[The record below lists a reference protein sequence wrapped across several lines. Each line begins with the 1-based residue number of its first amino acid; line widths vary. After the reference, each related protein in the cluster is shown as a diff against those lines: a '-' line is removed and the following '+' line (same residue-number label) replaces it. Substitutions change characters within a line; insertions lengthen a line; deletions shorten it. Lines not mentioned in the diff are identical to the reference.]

1 MTVLT
6 NVSPYF
12 DDFDENK
19 NFVRVLF
26 KPGVAVQARELT
38 QSQAILQ
45 NQIKSVGNFLF
56 KDGSKTAGPA
66 PSVNLDART
75 IRLKNTDL
83 RGNPINVS
91 NFLNTYVTTATSD
104 ILGYVEF
111 VYEADDPELG
121 DPISVVISLKKFNIT
136 NDGMFEENDELYFY
150 TDYTE
155 ALNKEQPNYTAVA
168 TTDITKNAISTLK
181 QYSKTVVLTNPST
194 IIEVGDL
201 LVHPSLK
208 KKLYVTKIVN
218 TLELEISDTP
228 DVVIGGQNVAYVTKA
243 TNPTTIVSQD
253 DAVFY
258 KYGYFVKATIQK
270 IVPDKKTAYPTKL
283 VGFLSDQQII
293 TSEDDPALLDPAFG
307 SSNYFATGADR
318 LKIDLN
324 IVSLDVNADG
334 KVDAAGDVIPLLN
347 YNKGQIEFLAELT
360 ADADL
365 DKKLAERTYDE
376 SGSYV
381 VNSFKISPIAGLE
394 TDADLKF
401 SISEGKA
408 YIGGL
413 PVRTVGAT
421 EVSVP
426 KSTLTETKTGY
437 NINTTQGNYFKLAN
451 VQYKIIS
458 PTQYT
463 ASSMFLELHSVKNP
477 TSANTLIGTIAHK
490 NIEYDSYI
498 GGVNV
503 APQYKL
509 FYNFYSPVK
518 EVPATWADWSTKY
531 GVSIA
536 DGQYIANVF
545 YTSNDL
551 LGRYGPANTP
561 YYGFFRE
568 PDTYGV
574 YELYNNW
581 IFNNKDIEKV
591 KVDLVTAINYTTT
604 IFTADKARSLT
615 NVKSYLEV
623 VNGSPFYDGLINVKQ
638 IRSVVGVANGLTSHG
653 TSATYNSPFFYA
665 DIASDGIAA
674 SGETTIFD
682 SNRPVERLVFPIN
695 KTFVKNVDTIRTEYI
710 RVYNNAVFS
719 SGVFSKTLSAPE
731 TYALGDGVVPP
742 STARTNFIVLVKS
755 GATAN
760 TKLGAFNFERGTT
773 SIAGDSAT
781 LTINM
786 NDPSF
791 TGIADVSI
799 KVENDDLQPRTKT
812 LVENYGKV
820 VDVSLADLS
829 YTLGKSDVTTFKNLY
844 ALSNV
849 GKYLGSWLSTS
860 SYDYNDIVTLDNI
873 AYLAITPTSNV
884 SPIYSN
890 AWTSLN
896 AQSTSNYFLDNGQ
909 RDNYYDHGSIKFI
922 SAANPPGNVLVLFDY
937 FTHSGEGPAT
947 VQSYPSSYYSKIP
960 TYRSVVDSNELNLR
974 DAIDF
979 RPRRIDDSPYY
990 NFDSSVIPTST
1001 VNTEADVTY
1010 YLGRKDRIYVTNT
1023 LQNYDSPYNK
1033 FYVQQGVQSANP
1045 KEINDNSDVSKL
1057 SLAVLEI
1064 PPYAKSS
1071 FDVKITY
1078 DDNKRFTMRDIGKI
1092 ETLAINLDK
1101 AVKLQSIEIA
1111 NLRSIVTNDAGDT
1124 LLKSGILVEDFSG
1137 TDKADLT
1144 SGYFG
1149 VAVDT
1154 DEKEC
1159 FPGFAV
1165 YNIDLEVVTD
1175 TDIIEMNDL
1184 ITMKYVNEVFASQLE
1199 ANSFINVNPGAVND
1213 GVGRAEIS
1221 KKNSF
1226 NVNMWLTGGLLLFG
1240 GLVAAKTIAAY
1251 SSAAALLAA
1260 GEAAIIAPGNAAVA
1274 AAYFGENVLAV
1285 AWGAVRDIGL
1295 SVADAISSVDG
1306 LSKFTNSGFS
1316 TLKDMGSFV
1325 SDWLAGS
1332 SSIINTA
1339 AAEGISSSLALN
1351 TLNSQL
1357 VTNGVVGF
1365 NSAITGITETLGSI
1379 FSQPIGASLTGL
1391 QTGLTSL
1398 ASASS
1403 SFVFGQIGTA
1413 ANALSSTLASTIGE
1427 GILSNAA
1434 LSIGSTASSFGAA
1447 LAGAG
1452 PFVQVL
1458 AVAAVAYVAVKV
1470 AKSIWKG
1477 VKKLF
1482 SDERMKTNVKFVR
1495 KMPNGLNLYQY
1506 EYRKEFKDI
1515 AGHGVFEGYMAREVE
1530 KRYPKAVQIESNG
1543 YKSVNYS
1550 LVGI

>member
-38 QSQAILQ
+38 QSQTILQ

-56 KDGSKTAGPA
+56 KDGSKVSGPA

-83 RGNPINVS
+83 RGSPIAVS
-91 NFLNTYVTTATSD
+91 NFLNTYVTTATSEV
-104 ILGYVEF
+104 LGYVEF
-111 VYEADDPELG
+111 VYEADDPNLG
-121 DPISVVISLKKFNIT
+121 DPISVVISLKKFNII
-136 NDGMFEENDELYFY
+136 NDGMFAENDELYFY
-150 TDYTE
+150 TDYTD
-155 ALNKEQPNYTAVA
+155 ALNKATPSYTAIA

-181 QYSKTVVLTNPST
+181 QFSKTVVLTNPST

-201 LVHPSLK
+201 LVHPSLT

-218 TLELEISDTP
+218 TLELEVSDTP
-228 DVVIGGQNVAYVTKA
+228 DVVIGGQNVSYVTKA

-253 DAVFY
+253 DSIFY
-258 KYGYFVKATIQK
+258 KYGFFVKATIQK
-270 IVPDKKTAYPTKL
+270 IVPDRKTAYPTKL
-283 VGFLSDQQII
+283 VGYLSDQQII
-293 TSEDDPALLDPAFG
+293 TSEDDTTLLDPAFG

-324 IVSLDVNADG
+324 VVSLDVNSDG
-334 KVDAAGDVIPLLN
+334 KVESAVAGDIIPLLN
-347 YNKGQIEFLAELT
+347 YNKGQIEYLAELT

-381 VNSFKISPIAGLE
+381 VNSFKISPIVGLE
-394 TDADLKF
+394 TDTDLKF
-401 SISEGKA
+401 SLSEGKA
-408 YIGGL
+408 YVGGL

-421 EVSVP
+421 EISVP

-458 PTQYT
+458 PTQLT

-477 TSANTLIGTIAHK
+477 TNANTLVGTLAYK

-498 GGVNV
+498 GGINTS
-503 APQYKL
+503 PQYKL
-509 FYNFYSPVK
+509 FYNLYSPVK

-531 GVSIA
+531 GASVA
-536 DGQYIANVF
+536 DGQYIANIF
-545 YTSNDL
+545 YTSNEL

-561 YYGFFRE
+561 YYGLFRE
-568 PDTYGV
+568 PDTKGV
-574 YELYNNW
+574 YDLYNNW

-591 KVDLVTAINYTTT
+591 KVDVVAALNSPSANPD
-604 IFTADKARSLT
+604 DKARSLSNT
-615 NVKSYLEV
+615 KSYLEV
-623 VNGSPFYDGLINVKQ
+623 VNGSPFFDGLINVKQ

-653 TSATYNSPFFYA
+653 TAATYALPFFYA
-665 DIASDGIAA
+665 DIASDGIA
-674 SGETTIFD
+674 STGVTTIFD
-682 SNRPVERLVFPIN
+682 SNRPAERLVFPIN
-695 KTFVKNVDTIRTEYI
+695 KTFVKNVDTIRSEYI
-710 RVYNNAVFS
+710 RVYTNAVFS

-731 TYALGDGVVPP
+731 TFALGDGIIPP

-755 GATAN
+755 GNTAN
-760 TKLGAFNFERGTT
+760 TNLGAYNFERGTT
-773 SIAGDSAT
+773 TIAGDSAT

-791 TGIADVSI
+791 TGIADVSV
-799 KVENDDLQPRTKT
+799 KVENDDLQPRAKT
-812 LVENYGKV
+812 LVENHAKV
-820 VDVSLADLS
+820 VNVALADYEYS
-829 YTLGKSDVTTFKNLY
+829 LGKSDIATFKNLY

-849 GKYLGSWLSTS
+849 GKYLGAWVSTT
-860 SYDYNDIVTLDNI
+860 SYDYNDIVTLDST
-873 AYLAITPTSNV
+873 AYVAITPTSNV
-884 SPIYSN
+884 SPVYSN

-896 AQSTSNYFLDNGQ
+896 TQTSSDYILDNGQ
-909 RDNYYDHGSIKFI
+909 RDSYYDHGTVKFI

-937 FTHSGEGPAT
+937 FTHSGEGPIT
-947 VQSYPSSYYSKIP
+947 VQSYPDSYYSRIP
-960 TYRSVVDSNELNLR
+960 TYRSVVDSNEFNLR
-974 DAIDF
+974 DVIDF
-979 RPRRIDDSPYY
+979 RPRRIDDTQYY
-990 NFDSSVIPTST
+990 NFDSSIIPTST

-1045 KEINDNSDVSKL
+1045 KEVDDISDISKL

-1092 ETLAINLDK
+1092 EALTINLDK

-1111 NLRSIVTNDAGDT
+1111 SLRSIVTNEQGDT
-1124 LLKSGILVEDFSG
+1124 LLKSGILVEDFTG

-1154 DEKEC
+1154 DEQEC

-1165 YNIDLEVVTD
+1165 YNIDLDVVA
-1175 TDIIEMNDL
+1175 DIDIAEINDL

-1199 ANSFINVNPGAVND
+1199 ANSFINVNPGAIND

-1226 NVNMWLTGGLLLFG
+1226 RVNMWLTGGLLLLG
-1240 GLVAAKTIAAY
+1240 GIVAAKTIAAY
-1251 SSAAALLAA
+1251 TGAAALAAA
-1260 GEAAIIAPGNAAVA
+1260 GEVAIAYAGNYAVTS
-1274 AAYFGENVLAV
+1274 AYFGETVLSV
-1285 AWGAVRDIGL
+1285 AWGAVRDLGYSFSQAIPGIDSLSGFVSSGFNTLKSMGEIVSNFITGGSSAVVPNAAAGL
-1295 SVADAISSVDG
+1295 S
-1306 LSKFTNSGFS
+1306 
-1316 TLKDMGSFV
+1316 
-1325 SDWLAGS
+1325 
-1332 SSIINTA
+1332 TA
-1339 AAEGISSSLALN
+1339 AELVGLQ
-1351 TLNSQL
+1351 SQL
-1357 VTNGVVGF
+1357 LSSGVAGF
-1365 NSAITGITETLGSI
+1365 EAGLTGLTETLGSI
-1379 FSQPIGASLTGL
+1379 FTRPFPATLTGL
-1391 QTGLTSL
+1391 KASL
-1398 ASASS
+1398 EALVSS
-1403 SFVFGQIGTA
+1403 SATVAFAGIAKAAEALQIATSGVP
-1413 ANALSSTLASTIGE
+1413 IV
-1427 GILSNAA
+1427 
-1434 LSIGSTASSFGAA
+1434 GAVTSA
-1447 LAGAG
+1447 ISAGAG
-1452 PFVQVL
+1452 AFSTYIAGAPFLIQAA
-1458 AVAAVAYVAVKV
+1458 AVVAVAYVAVKV
-1470 AKSIWKG
+1470 VKSVWKG
-1477 VKKLF
+1477 IKKLF

-1515 AGHGVFEGYMAREVE
+1515 AGHGVFEGYMAHEVE

>member
-38 QSQAILQ
+38 QSQTILQ

-56 KDGSKTAGPA
+56 KDGSKVSGPA

-75 IRLKNTDL
+75 IRLKNTDN
-83 RGNPINVS
+83 RGTPITVS
-91 NFLNTYVTTATSD
+91 NLLNTYVTTATSEV
-104 ILGYVEF
+104 LGYVEF
-111 VYEADDPELG
+111 VYEADNPDLG
-121 DPISVVISLKKFNIT
+121 DPISVVISLKKFNTT
-136 NDGMFEENDELYFY
+136 NDGMFIENDELYFY
-150 TDYTE
+150 TDYTD
-155 ALNKEQPNYTAVA
+155 ALNKATPSYTAIA
-168 TTDITKNAISTLK
+168 ATDITKNAISTLK
-181 QYSKTVVLTNPST
+181 QFSKTVVLTNPST

-201 LVHPSLK
+201 LVHPSLT

-218 TLELEISDTP
+218 TLELEISDAP
-228 DVVIGGQNVAYVTKA
+228 DVVIGGQNVSYVTKP

-253 DAVFY
+253 DAIFY
-258 KYGYFVKATIQK
+258 KYGFFVKATLQK
-270 IVPDKKTAYPTKL
+270 IVPDRKTAYPTKL
-283 VGFLSDQQII
+283 IGYLSDQQII
-293 TSEDDPALLDPAFG
+293 TSEDDTTLLDPAFG

-324 IVSLDVNADG
+324 LVSLDVDSDG
-334 KVDAAGDVIPLLN
+334 KVESTVAGDIIPLLN

-381 VNSFKISPIAGLE
+381 VNQFKISPIVGLE
-394 TDADLKF
+394 TDTDLKF
-401 SISEGKA
+401 SLSEGKA
-408 YIGGL
+408 YVGGL

-458 PTQYT
+458 PTELT
-463 ASSMFLELHSVKNP
+463 ASSLFLELHSIKNP
-477 TSANTLIGTIAHK
+477 TSNATVIGTLAYK
-490 NIEYDSYI
+490 NIEYDSYV

-509 FYNFYSPVK
+509 FYHLYSPVK
-518 EVPATWADWSTKY
+518 EVPATWEAWSTKY
-531 GVSIA
+531 GISVS
-536 DGQYIANVF
+536 DGQYLANIF

-551 LGRYGPANTP
+551 WGRYGPANAP
-561 YYGFFRE
+561 YYGLLRE
-568 PDTYGV
+568 PDTEGV
-574 YELYNNW
+574 NYLYKTW

-591 KVDLVTAINYTTT
+591 KIDVVATLNSPGANAD
-604 IFTADKARSLT
+604 DKARSLT
-615 NVKSYLEV
+615 NVKTYLQVE
-623 VNGSPFYDGLINVKQ
+623 NGSPFFDGLINVKQ
-638 IRSVVGVANGLTSHG
+638 IRSVVGVANDLTRHG
-653 TSATYNSPFFYA
+653 TAATYNSPFFYA
-665 DIASDGIAA
+665 DIASDGIA
-674 SGETTIFD
+674 STGVTTIFD
-682 SNRPVERLVFPIN
+682 SNRPAERLLFPIG
-695 KTFVKNVDTIRTEYI
+695 KSYVKNVDTIRSEYI

-719 SGVFSKTLSAPE
+719 SGVFAKTLSAPE
-731 TYALGDGVVPP
+731 TFALGDGIIPP

-760 TKLGAFNFERGTT
+760 TQVGAYNFERGTT
-773 SIAGDSAT
+773 TIAGDSAT
-781 LTINM
+781 ITINM

-791 TGIADVSI
+791 TGIADVSLKI
-799 KVENDDLQPRTKT
+799 ESDDLEPRAKT
-812 LVENYGKV
+812 LVENHAKII
-820 VDVSLADLS
+820 DVRLADYAYS
-829 YTLGKSDVTTFKNLY
+829 LGKSDIAVFKSLY

-849 GKYLGSWLSTS
+849 SKYAGSWTSTS
-860 SYDYNDIVTLDNI
+860 SYNYNDIVTLDNS
-873 AYLAITPTSNV
+873 AYVAIQPTSNI
-884 SPIYSN
+884 SPINTN
-890 AWTSLN
+890 AWTSLTTETN
-896 AQSTSNYFLDNGQ
+896 TNYILDNGQ
-909 RDNYYDHGSIKFI
+909 RDSYYDHGTIKFI
-922 SAANPPGNVLVLFDY
+922 SSANPPGNVLVLFDY
-937 FTHSGEGPAT
+937 FTHSGEVPST
-947 VQSYPSSYYSKIP
+947 VQSYTASYYSRIP
-960 TYRSVVDSNELNLR
+960 TYRSVVDSNEFNLR
-974 DAIDF
+974 DVLDF
-979 RPRRIDDSPYY
+979 RPRRIDDTNYY
-990 NFDSSVIPTST
+990 NFGPSIIPTST

-1023 LQNYDSPYNK
+1023 FQNYDSPYNK
-1033 FYVQQGVQSANP
+1033 FYVQQGVESVSP
-1045 KEINDNSDVSKL
+1045 KEVDDISDISKL

-1064 PPYAKSS
+1064 PPYVKSS
-1071 FDVKITY
+1071 FEVKITY

-1111 NLRSIVTNDAGDT
+1111 SLRSIVTNDNGDT

-1137 TDKADLT
+1137 TDKADLA

-1154 DEKEC
+1154 DEQEC

-1165 YNIDLEVVTD
+1165 YNIDLNVEAD
-1175 TDIIEMNDL
+1175 TDILEINDL

-1199 ANSFINVNPGAVND
+1199 ANGFINVNPGAIND

-1226 NVNMWLTGGLLLFG
+1226 KINMWLTGGLLLFG
-1240 GLVAAKTIAAY
+1240 GLVAAKIISAY
-1251 SSAAALLAA
+1251 SGAAALVAE
-1260 GEAAIIAPGNAAVA
+1260 GVAAIAFPGNYATA
-1274 AAYFGENVLAV
+1274 AAYFQENVLSV
-1285 AWGAVRDIGL
+1285 AWGAVRDVGL
-1295 SVADAISSVDG
+1295 SFVDAISSIDG
-1306 LSKFTNSGFS
+1306 LSKFASSGFNV
-1316 TLKDMGSFV
+1316 KDIGSFIF
-1325 SDWLAGS
+1325 DWLGGS
-1332 SSIINTA
+1332 STVIGTA
-1339 AAEGISSSLALN
+1339 AAEGISSAAALN
-1351 TLNSQL
+1351 AINSQL
-1357 VTNGVVGF
+1357 ITNGVVGF
-1365 NSAITGITETLGSI
+1365 NASISGITQTLGQI
-1379 FSQPIGASLTGL
+1379 FNQPISATLSGL
-1391 QTGLTSL
+1391 QTHLVSL
-1398 ASASS
+1398 AGATA
-1403 SFVFGQIGTA
+1403 SFVFGGISTA
-1413 ANALSSTLASTIGE
+1413 ASALSTATAGVP
-1427 GILSNAA
+1427 ILSSVTAG
-1434 LSIGSTASSFGAA
+1434 IASS
-1447 LAGAG
+1447 AGSFATYIASAG
-1452 PFVQVL
+1452 PLIQVV
-1458 AVAAVAYVAVKV
+1458 AVIAVAYVAVKV
-1470 AKSIWKG
+1470 VKAVWKK
-1477 VKKLF
+1477 VKKWF

-1515 AGHGVFEGYMAREVE
+1515 AGHGVFEGYMAHEVE

>member
-12 DDFDENK
+12 DDFDEDK

-38 QSQAILQ
+38 QSQTILQ

-56 KDGSKTAGPA
+56 KDGSKVSGPA

-75 IRLKNTDL
+75 IRLKNTDS
-83 RGNPINVS
+83 RGTPITVS
-91 NFLNTYVTTATSD
+91 NLLNTYVTTATSEV
-104 ILGYVEF
+104 LGYVEF

-121 DPISVVISLKKFNIT
+121 DPISIVISLKKYNIE
-136 NDGMFEENDELYFY
+136 NDGMFTENDELYFY
-150 TDYTE
+150 TDYTD
-155 ALNKEQPNYTAVA
+155 ALNKATPSYTAIA

-181 QYSKTVVLTNPST
+181 QFSKTVVLTNPST
-194 IIEVGDL
+194 IIKVGDL
-201 LVHPSLK
+201 LVHPSIT

-218 TLELEISDTP
+218 TLEIEISDAP
-228 DVVIGGQNVAYVTKA
+228 DVVIGGQNVAYVTKP

-253 DAVFY
+253 DAIFY
-258 KYGYFVKATIQK
+258 KYGFFVKASLQR
-270 IVPDKKTAYPTKL
+270 IVPDKNTAYPTKL
-283 VGFLSDQQII
+283 VGYLSDQQII
-293 TSEDDPALLDPAFG
+293 TSEDDNTLLDPAFG

-318 LKIDLN
+318 LKVDLN
-324 IVSLDVNADG
+324 LVSLDVNDDG
-334 KVDAAGDVIPLLN
+334 KVEGTVAGDVIPLLN

-381 VNSFKISPIAGLE
+381 VNQFKISPIVGLE

-401 SISEGKA
+401 SLSEGKA
-408 YIGGL
+408 YVGGL

-451 VQYKIIS
+451 LQYKIIS
-458 PTQYT
+458 PTELT
-463 ASSMFLELHSVKNP
+463 ASSLFLELHSVKNP
-477 TSANTLIGTIAHK
+477 TGANTLVGTLAYK

-509 FYNFYSPVK
+509 FYHLYSPVK
-518 EVPATWADWSTKY
+518 EVPASWADWSTKY
-531 GVSIA
+531 GVSVA
-536 DGQYIANVF
+536 DGQYIANVI
-545 YTSNDL
+545 YTSNEL
-551 LGRYGPANTP
+551 WGRYGPANTP
-561 YYGFFRE
+561 YYGLFRE
-568 PDTYGV
+568 PDVEGV
-574 YELYNNW
+574 YFWYNTW
-581 IFNNKDIEKV
+581 INNNKDIEKV
-591 KVDLVTAINYTTT
+591 RAEVVAAVSSATADPT
-604 IFTADKARSLT
+604 DKARSLT
-615 NVKSYLEV
+615 NVKAYLEV

-638 IRSVVGVANGLTSHG
+638 IRSVVGVSNGLTSHG
-653 TSATYNSPFFYA
+653 TAATYSSPFFYA
-665 DIASDGIAA
+665 DIASDGIAT
-674 SGETTIFD
+674 SGVTTIFD
-682 SNRPVERLVFPIN
+682 SNRPAERLLFPIN
-695 KTFVKNVDTIRTEYI
+695 KTYVKNVDTIRSEYI
-710 RVYNNAVFS
+710 RVFNNAVFS

-731 TYALGDGVVPP
+731 TFALGDGIIPA

-755 GATAN
+755 GATGN
-760 TKLGAFNFERGTT
+760 TNLGAYNFERGTT
-773 SIAGDSAT
+773 TIAGDSAT

-791 TGIADVSI
+791 TGIADVSLKI
-799 KVENDDLQPRTKT
+799 ESDDLQPRTKT
-812 LVENYGKV
+812 LVENHAKIV
-820 VDVSLADLS
+820 NVALADYAYS
-829 YTLGKSDVTTFKNLY
+829 LGKSDITSFKNLY

-849 GKYLGSWLSTS
+849 GKYLGSWISTT
-860 SYDYNDIVTLDNI
+860 SYNYNDIVTLDSTAYI
-873 AYLAITPTSNV
+873 AIAPTSNI
-884 SPIYSN
+884 SPVNAN
-890 AWTSLN
+890 AWTSLISETN
-896 AQSTSNYFLDNGQ
+896 TNYILDNGQ
-909 RDNYYDHGSIKFI
+909 RDTFYDHGTVKFI

-937 FTHSGEGPAT
+937 FTHTGEGPAT
-947 VQSYPSSYYSKIP
+947 VQSYPASYYSRIP
-960 TYRSVVDSNELNLR
+960 TYRSVVDSNEFNLR

-979 RPRRIDDSPYY
+979 RPRRIDDSLYY
-990 NFDSSVIPTST
+990 NFAASIIPTST

-1033 FYVQQGVQSANP
+1033 FYVQQGIESANP
-1045 KEINDNSDVSKL
+1045 KEINDISDISKL

-1064 PPYAKSS
+1064 PPYARSS

-1111 NLRSIVTNDAGDT
+1111 NLRSIVTNDNGDT
-1124 LLKSGILVEDFSG
+1124 LLKSGILVEDFTD

-1154 DEKEC
+1154 DEQEC

-1165 YNIDLEVVTD
+1165 YNVDLNVVADIDILE
-1175 TDIIEMNDL
+1175 INDL

-1199 ANSFINVNPGAVND
+1199 ANSFINVNPGAIND

-1226 NVNMWLTGGLLLFG
+1226 NINIWLTGGLLLFG
-1240 GLVAAKTIAAY
+1240 GLVASKVITAYSIAALADGIGIGGFANT
-1251 SSAAALLAA
+1251 AAFY
-1260 GEAAIIAPGNAAVA
+1260 GESI
-1274 AAYFGENVLAV
+1274 LSV

-1295 SVADAISSVDG
+1295 NFYNSISSIDG
-1306 LSKFTNSGFS
+1306 LSKFVNSGFT
-1316 TLKDMGSFV
+1316 TLKDMTSFV
-1325 SDWLAGS
+1325 SDWLTGS
-1332 SSIINTA
+1332 SSVIPSTTA
-1339 AAEGISSSLALN
+1339 GLATATELSL
-1351 TLNSQL
+1351 LNSQL
-1357 VTNGVVGF
+1357 LTSGAANF
-1365 NSAITGITETLGSI
+1365 STALTSLTDTLGGI
-1379 FSQPIGASLTGL
+1379 FSNSFSTTLSGL
-1391 QTGLTSL
+1391 QTGLTQLVS
-1398 ASASS
+1398 ASAT
-1403 SFVFGQIGTA
+1403 FVFAGIAQGASALAAATTGVPILGAATA
-1413 ANALSSTLASTIGE
+1413 AIASGATTF
-1427 GILSNAA
+1427 AA
-1434 LSIGSTASSFGAA
+1434 YISTAPVLIQVAA
-1447 LAGAG
+1447 
-1452 PFVQVL
+1452 VV
-1458 AVAAVAYVAVKV
+1458 AVAYVAVKV
-1470 AKSIWKG
+1470 VKVVWKG
-1477 VKKLF
+1477 LKKLF

-1515 AGHGVFEGYMAREVE
+1515 AGHGVFEGYMAHEVE
-1530 KRYPKAVQIESNG
+1530 KRYPKAVQIENNG

>member
-38 QSQAILQ
+38 QSQTILQ

-56 KDGSKTAGPA
+56 KDGSKVSGPA

-83 RGNPINVS
+83 RGSPINVS
-91 NFLNTYVTTATSD
+91 NFLKTYVTTATSE

-111 VYEADDPELG
+111 VYEADDPNLG
-121 DPISVVISLKKFNIT
+121 DPISVVISLKKFNT
-136 NDGMFEENDELYFY
+136 ENDGMFAENSELYFY
-150 TDYTE
+150 TDYTD
-155 ALNKEQPNYTAVA
+155 ALNKAQPNYTAIA

-201 LVHPSLK
+201 LVHPSIK

-218 TLELEISDTP
+218 SLELEISDTP
-228 DVVIGGQNVAYVTKA
+228 DVVIGGQNVSYVTKP

-253 DAVFY
+253 DAIFY
-258 KYGYFVKATIQK
+258 KYGFFVKATIQK
-270 IVPDKKTAYPTKL
+270 IVPDRKTAYPTKL
-283 VGFLSDQQII
+283 VGYLSDQQII
-293 TSEDDPALLDPAFG
+293 TSEDDTTLLDPAFG

-324 IVSLDVNADG
+324 IVSLDVNTDG

-347 YNKGQIEFLAELT
+347 YNKGQIEYLAELT

-394 TDADLKF
+394 TDTDLKF
-401 SISEGKA
+401 SLSEGKA
-408 YIGGL
+408 YVGGL

-421 EVSVP
+421 EISVP

-458 PTQYT
+458 PTELI
-463 ASSMFLELHSVKNP
+463 ASSTFLELHSVKNP
-477 TSANTLIGTIAHK
+477 TSANTLVGTLAYK

-509 FYNFYSPVK
+509 FYNLYSPVK
-518 EVPATWADWSTKY
+518 EVPASWADWSTKY

-536 DGQYIANVF
+536 DGQFIANVI
-545 YTSNDL
+545 YTSNSL
-551 LGRYGPANTP
+551 WGTFGPANTP
-561 YYGFFRE
+561 YYGLFRE
-568 PDTYGV
+568 PDTEGV
-574 YELYNNW
+574 YFWYKNW
-581 IFNNKDIEKV
+581 VDNNKDIEKV
-591 KVDLVTAINYTTT
+591 KVEVVAALNAP
-604 IFTADKARSLT
+604 TADQNDKSRSLSNT
-615 NVKSYLEV
+615 KSYLEV
-623 VNGSPFYDGLINVKQ
+623 INGSPFYDGLINVKQ
-638 IRSVVGVANGLTSHG
+638 IRSVVGVSNGLTSHG
-653 TSATYNSPFFYA
+653 TGATYALPFFYA
-665 DIASDGIAA
+665 DIASDGIA
-674 SGETTIFD
+674 SNGVTTIFD
-682 SNRPVERLVFPIN
+682 SNRPAERLVFPIN
-695 KTFVKNVDTIRTEYI
+695 KTFVKNVDTIRSEYI

-731 TYALGDGVVPP
+731 TFALGDGIVPS
-742 STARTNFIVLVKS
+742 STARTNFIVLVKT

-760 TKLGAFNFERGTT
+760 TNLGAYNFERGTT
-773 SIAGDSAT
+773 TIAGDSAT
-781 LTINM
+781 VTINM

-791 TGIADVSI
+791 TGIADVSV
-799 KVENDDLQPRTKT
+799 KVENGDLQPRAKT

-820 VDVSLADLS
+820 INVALADYGYS
-829 YTLGKSDVTTFKNLY
+829 LGKSDIASFKNLY

-849 GKYLGSWLSTS
+849 GKYLGAWVSTT
-860 SYDYNDIVTLDNI
+860 SYNYNDIVTLDSTAYVAI
-873 AYLAITPTSNV
+873 APTSNI
-884 SPIYSN
+884 SPVNAN

-896 AQSTSNYFLDNGQ
+896 TETISNYILDNGQ
-909 RDNYYDHGSIKFI
+909 KDSYYDHGTVKFI
-922 SAANPPGNVLVLFDY
+922 SAANPPGNVLVMFDY
-937 FTHSGEGPAT
+937 FTHSGEGPIT
-947 VQSYPSSYYSKIP
+947 VQSYPSTYYSRIP
-960 TYRSVVDSNELNLR
+960 TYRSVVDSNEFNLR
-974 DAIDF
+974 DVIDF

-990 NFDSSVIPTST
+990 NFAASIIPTST

-1033 FYVQQGVQSANP
+1033 FFVQQGVQSANP
-1045 KEINDNSDVSKL
+1045 KETNDNSDVSKL
-1057 SLAVLEI
+1057 SLAVLEV
-1064 PPYAKSS
+1064 PPYAKGS

-1092 ETLAINLDK
+1092 ESLTINLDK

-1111 NLRSIVTNDAGDT
+1111 NLRSIVTNDNGDT
-1124 LLKSGILVEDFSG
+1124 LLKSGILVEDFTG
-1137 TDKADLT
+1137 TDKADLV

-1154 DEKEC
+1154 DEQEC

-1165 YNIDLEVVTD
+1165 YNIDLDVVAD
-1175 TDIIEMNDL
+1175 TDIAEINDL
-1184 ITMKYVNEVFASQLE
+1184 ITMKYVNEIFASQLE
-1199 ANSFINVNPGAVND
+1199 ANSFINVNPGAIND

-1226 NVNMWLTGGLLLFG
+1226 SINMFLTGGLLLAG
-1240 GLVAAKTIAAY
+1240 GLIASKIIAAY
-1251 SSAAALLAA
+1251 STATAIAGLGTLGPGAGSALAAAVNQE
-1260 GEAAIIAPGNAAVA
+1260 GI
-1274 AAYFGENVLAV
+1274 LAV
-1285 AWGAVRDIGL
+1285 AWGAVRDVGL
-1295 SVADAISSVDG
+1295 SFYESISSIDT
-1306 LSKFTNSGFS
+1306 LSKLANSGFTYLKDIQSFITSFFNPGSSISAVIPSAAAGGTISTTALSALESQLLTSGAAIQSNISAIGS
-1316 TLKDMGSFV
+1316 TLGNIF
-1325 SDWLAGS
+1325 
-1332 SSIINTA
+1332 NQP
-1339 AAEGISSSLALN
+1339 ISTSL
-1351 TLNSQL
+1351 SQL
-1357 VTNGVVGF
+1357 YTN
-1365 NSAITGITETLGSI
+1365 
-1379 FSQPIGASLTGL
+1379 LTG
-1391 QTGLTSL
+1391 L

-1403 SFVFGQIGTA
+1403 TYVFGQIA
-1413 ANALSSTLASTIGE
+1413 AGAEAASAAIAGTIGE
-1427 GILSNAA
+1427 GILSSAVASVGTSATSFAA
-1434 LSIGSTASSFGAA
+1434 T
-1447 LAGAG
+1447 LAEIG
-1452 PFVQVL
+1452 PFAEIV
-1458 AVAAVAYVAVKV
+1458 AVVAIAYVAVKV
-1470 AKSIWKG
+1470 VKSVWKG
-1477 VKKLF
+1477 IKKLF
-1482 SDERMKTNVKFVR
+1482 SDERMKTNVKFIR

-1506 EYRKEFKDI
+1506 EYKKEFKDI
-1515 AGHGVFEGYMAREVE
+1515 AGHGVFEGYMAHEVE